1 METAEKTHVE
11 DEKGK
16 LDLKKGA
23 KRGDKID
30 QKKDQH
36 RNNENKW
43 RKDYAVSMRLLT
55 SAQKQMV
62 GNC

>member
-1 METAEKTHVE
+1 MVQSAGRGKKEEEKRQRLETAEKTHVE

-36 RNNENKW
+36 RNNEDK
-43 RKDYAVSMRLLT
+43 
-55 SAQKQMV
+55 
-62 GNC
+62 